1 MANIENKLLPVGTSD
16 FSTLRLRNQIYVDK
30 TELIYQI
37 ASQSQKF
44 FLARPRRF
52 GKSLLISTFES
63 LFKYGLRD
71 FKGLAI
77 ENLWKEECTYNVVG
91 LDFSLIPSFSSVE
104 VFSKK
109 FMAILSGSFSPFGF
123 NYVPDP
129 LNDFFDQLFTWMR
142 AQPRN
147 SLVILIDEYDA
158 PLTGCLN
165 NKDLF
170 ESVRAVMA
178 NFYAILK
185 SNDRVLRLLRELPN
199 LIKQVFFPGSI
210 TCPTCHLMLIT
221 AAFWDTLRTK
231 WRSTFLNFFLV
242 QQKNFVEIKTN
253 FLQN

>member
-44 FLARPRRF
+44 FFARPRRF

-77 ENLWKEECTYNVVG
+77 ENLWKEKCTYNVVS
-91 LDFSLIPSFSSVE
+91 LDFSVIPSFSSVE
-104 VFSKK
+104 EFSKK
-109 FMAILSGSFSPFGF
+109 FMAILGGGFSPFGF

-170 ESVRAVMA
+170 ESEIGRAHV
-178 NFYAILK
+178 
-185 SNDRVLRLLRELPN
+185 
-199 LIKQVFFPGSI
+199 
-210 TCPTCHLMLIT
+210 
-221 AAFWDTLRTK
+221 
-231 WRSTFLNFFLV
+231 
-242 QQKNFVEIKTN
+242 
-253 FLQN
+253 